1 MPAAT
6 AASLAACRRACSV
19 EGEAPAGVAHATDA
33 SNSSATTYARVDQ
46 RVATAS
52 VEVSICRLPLW
63 RGPSESLLL
72 HLVRRNALEDGLASA
87 FVHACALVGDERPFA
102 FTPPRA
108 KARSPNTASYRSHAS
123 KSSQPV
129 VSVEGVDRHRLA

>member
-46 RVATAS
+46 RVANAS

-72 HLVRRNALEDGLASA
+72 HLVRRNALAAAGVRTRSRRVWSWSA
-87 FVHACALVGDERPFA
+87 TNRRLRPLLLGRKNARPAAVSQLGSRRGKRGSGFG
-102 FTPPRA
+102 PRS
-108 KARSPNTASYRSHAS
+108 R
-123 KSSQPV
+123 
-129 VSVEGVDRHRLA
+129 D